1 MSGRCLLQGQ
11 THRATFSVTLVMGFR
26 IAKVEFKGCINAGLI
41 TKGEK
46 VELAEEISLHI
57 KSITHKEHLIN

>member
-1 MSGRCLLQGQ
+1 MSSCCLLQGQ
-11 THRATFSVTLVMGFR
+11 TDRAMFSVTLVMGFK

-46 VELAEEISLHI
+46 VELSLHI